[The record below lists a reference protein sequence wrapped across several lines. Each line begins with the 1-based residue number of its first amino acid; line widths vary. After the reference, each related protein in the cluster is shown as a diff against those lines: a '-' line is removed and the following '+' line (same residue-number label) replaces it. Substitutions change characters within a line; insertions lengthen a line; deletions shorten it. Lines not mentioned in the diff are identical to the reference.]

1 MKKEINVEIGQRIWK
16 IRESRKMSREKLAEL
31 LNITPVFLACVEY
44 GQKGVSLTTLKKMCE
59 TLQVS
64 ADYLLLG
71 KESAVGNRTEAQALV
86 DSIDPKYQEVTADF
100 LRTLI
105 QTFADIRKTEKE
117 SPPQNSSL
125 CDKD

>member
-1 MKKEINVEIGQRIWK
+1 MEIGQRIWK

-71 KESAVGNRTEAQALV
+71 KESTAETRTEAQALV
-86 DSIDPKYQEVTADF
+86 DSIDPQYQAVTADF
-100 LRTLI
+100 LRVLI
-105 QTFADIRKTEKE
+105 RTFAETKNAE
-117 SPPQNSSL
+117 
-125 CDKD
+125 DKNLSREAHSCGKRPI